1 MPKALE
7 GIRILDATI
16 FQHGPGATS
25 ILSDMGAEVI
35 KLENTA
41 GGDPGRNFMVGFGM
55 EKAGMNTYFEA
66 LNRGKKSVTVNLK
79 SPEGRA
85 IVYRL
90 IPHFDA
96 FVHNYRFGV
105 AERLGI
111 DYDTLSEH
119 HPKLV
124 YAWASGW
131 GARGPVRTHGS
142 LDLTGQA
149 RGGTMTTAGEPPIP
163 GQVPGIADQTGA
175 FMLSHAITMGLL
187 ARQLHGVGQMITTS
201 HFGSQIALNHLS
213 LTAASFAGG
222 RPRQVSRTEARNP
235 LWNIYRCGDDR
246 WIALSMS
253 QADRY
258 WPAFCRAIDAP
269 EWLDDP
275 RFASAEARAANRTE
289 CIRAIE
295 DRFASQLRDHWLERL
310 AAEDLLFAP
319 IQTLPEVLTDP
330 QAIENE
336 YVVSVEYPGKGVR
349 KVAGLPIQMS
359 ETPGEVRV
367 PAPLYGEH
375 TDEVLATYGGYTE
388 EELTDFRIKGVIY

>member
-7 GIRILDATI
+7 GIKILDATI
-16 FQHGPGATS
+16 YQHGPGATC
-25 ILSDMGAEVI
+25 ILSDMGAEVV
-35 KLENTA
+35 KLDNTQ
-41 GGDPGRNFMVGFGM
+41 GGDPGRAFMVGFGM
-55 EKAGMNTYFEA
+55 EKAGMNTYFES
-66 LNRGKKSVTVNLK
+66 LNRGKKSITVDLK

-90 IPHFDA
+90 VPHFDA
-96 FVHNYRFGV
+96 FVHNYRPGV

-111 DYDTLSEH
+111 DHETLAKR
-119 HPKLV
+119 HPRLV

-131 GARGPVRTHGS
+131 GTRGPVKDQGS

-175 FMLSHAITMGLL
+175 FMLCNAITMGLL
-187 ARQLHGVGQMITTS
+187 ARELHGVGQMITTS
-201 HFGSQIALNHLS
+201 HFGSQIALNHLAI
-213 LTAASFAGG
+213 TAASFSGG
-222 RPRQVSRTEARNP
+222 RPRQVSRNDARNP

-253 QADRY
+253 QGDRY
-258 WPAFCRAIDAP
+258 WPAFCRALGAP
-269 EWLDDP
+269 EWIEDP
-275 RFASAEARAANRTE
+275 RFRTATDRAAHRGE
-289 CIRAIE
+289 CIGAIE
-295 DRFASQLRDHWLERL
+295 DRFASQGRDQWMERL
-310 AAEDLLFAP
+310 GTEDLIFAP
-319 IQTLPEVLTDP
+319 IQSFPELLVDP
-330 QAIENE
+330 QAVENDYIVE
-336 YVVSVEYPGKGVR
+336 VEYPEKGIR

-375 TDEVLATYGGYTE
+375 TDEVLTTYGGYSE
-388 EELTDFRIKGVIY
+388 DELTDLRVKGVIY